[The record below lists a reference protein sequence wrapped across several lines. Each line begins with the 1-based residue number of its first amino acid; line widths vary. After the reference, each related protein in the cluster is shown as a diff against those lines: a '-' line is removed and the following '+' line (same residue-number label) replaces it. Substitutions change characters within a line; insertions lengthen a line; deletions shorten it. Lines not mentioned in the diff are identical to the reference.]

1 MNTNIFGNCIPIVFT
16 ILNLQ
21 YASELAGKKK
31 ALCILSVIYS
41 IVGSITI
48 VLLNSNNKQAA
59 FEWFVLYAL
68 GFFVFRFIRNKSA
81 DLLSVATNPQAF
93 DSRDYAYHK
102 IVLIKNMMIA
112 LLILVFAFSPLFDK
126 LFSDSE
132 IYGLSRYNYISCA
145 FAYIVYCVLYSGFSK
160 TVILNVKPKGAVIMK
175 KAIQMHAGK
184 NLKLTNILS

>member
-1 MNTNIFGNCIPIVFT
+1 MNTYLLGNCIPIVFT

-59 FEWFVLYAL
+59 FEWFALYAL

-81 DLLSVATNPQAF
+81 DLLSVATDPQAF
-93 DSRDYAYHK
+93 DSRDYSYHK
-102 IVLIKNMMIA
+102 IVLIKNMLIA
-112 LLILVFAFSPLFDK
+112 LLIFVFAFSPLFDK
-126 LFSDSE
+126 LFSGSE

-145 FAYIVYCVLYSGFSK
+145 FAYIVYCIFIFR
-160 TVILNVKPKGAVIMK
+160 IL
-175 KAIQMHAGK
+175 K
-184 NLKLTNILS
+184 NGHPECETQRRGNNEECDSNAYK

>member
-1 MNTNIFGNCIPIVFT
+1 MNTNLFGNCIPIVFT

-48 VLLNSNNKQAA
+48 VLLNNNNKQAA

-81 DLLSVATNPQAF
+81 DLLSAATNPQAF
-93 DSRDYAYHK
+93 DSRDYLHH
-102 IVLIKNMMIA
+102 IIIFMKNIMIA
-112 LLILVFAFSPLFDK
+112 LLLFVFTFSPLFDK

-145 FAYIVYCVLYSGFSK
+145 FAYIVYCVCIFR
-160 TVILNVKPKGAVIMK
+160 IL
-175 KAIQMHAGK
+175 K
-184 NLKLTNILS
+184 NGHPECETKIRDHNEECDSNAYK

>member
-1 MNTNIFGNCIPIVFT
+1 MNINLLGNCIPIVFT

-59 FEWFVLYAL
+59 FEWFALYAL

-81 DLLSVATNPQAF
+81 DLLSVATDPQAF
-93 DSRDYAYHK
+93 DSRDYSYHK
-102 IVLIKNMMIA
+102 IVLIKNMLIA
-112 LLILVFAFSPLFDK
+112 LLIFVFAFSPLFDK

-145 FAYIVYCVLYSGFSK
+145 FAYIVYCVFIFR
-160 TVILNVKPKGAVIMK
+160 IL
-175 KAIQMHAGK
+175 K
-184 NLKLTNILS
+184 NGHPECETKRSDHNEECDSNAYK